1 MNRKL
6 IAVLAATTMAGAAG
20 FSAIA
25 SAEATVYGRVVAGA
39 VYTDGDE
46 SGDDGAWNF
55 GAVGKDG
62 AKNGFASSRFGFK
75 GETDLGNGSSAG
87 FKIEREID
95 GDNDTSQRHN
105 LIYLSGSWGKLTLGN
120 QSNPY
125 MNARNWDQTYF
136 NGGVYGHGED
146 YRHEGIGYSMSSG
159 PFSLNILAQARTD
172 NVAGGDDVQAASTK
186 GADVADIIATSRAN
200 VTVATAETASD
211 DSDGI
216 DGWIIHAGYDLGV
229 VNINVAHHATNKEVK
244 ATEAKAT
251 NPPGGTQPAAG
262 VLEMAHTDGTK
273 AVDAAGASRDN
284 TAIGFSGSVGSMM
297 NWHLAYQTSELNTN
311 AYENDVDSIGGALT
325 FNVTERDT
333 FYVYHV
339 KHSADRA
346 SYTKN
351 DDKVVEDALGEDYSE
366 SIIGYAR
373 NIGPGINFIA
383 EYQETDDGLDGAGSE
398 PSILALAIK
407 LDF

>member
-39 VYTDGDE
+39 VYSDSDKADE
-46 SGDDGAWNF
+46 DGAWNF
-55 GAVGKDG
+55 GAVGQDG
-62 AKNGFASSRFGFK
+62 KGAAFASSRFGFK
-75 GETDLGNGSSAG
+75 GETDLGNGMSAG
-87 FKIEREID
+87 FKIEREIGD
-95 GDNDTSQRHN
+95 GNNTAQRHN
-105 LIYLSGSWGKLTLGN
+105 LVYLSGGWGKLTLGH

-136 NGGVYGHGED
+136 YGGGHGLGES

-159 PFSLNILAQARTD
+159 PFSLNILAQARAENTPGGELGD
-172 NVAGGDDVQAASTK
+172 APNVGTAPVG
-186 GADVADIIATSRAN
+186 N
-200 VTVATAETASD
+200 VTLAQAGSASD

-216 DGWIIHAGYDLGV
+216 DGWIVNAGYDLGV

-244 ATEAKAT
+244 GTEAVIGAD
-251 NPPGGTQPAAG
+251 NNAVA
-262 VLEMAHTDGTK
+262 LENAHINGRA
-273 AVDAAGASRDN
+273 AVDAAEASRDN
-284 TAIGFSGSVGSMM
+284 TAIGVNGSVGIM

-311 AYENDVDSIGGALT
+311 AYENDVDSIGGALA
-325 FNVTERDT
+325 FNVSERNT

-339 KHSADRA
+339 NHSADRA
-346 SYTKN
+346 TY
-351 DDKVVEDALGEDYSE
+351 DAADVTLGEDYTE

-383 EYQETDDGLDGAGSE
+383 EYQKLDNDIADDGE
-398 PSILALAIK
+398 PTKLALAVK